1 MKNIKHMTGPW
12 WTSDDEIHPEE
23 EHPPEEA
30 FFRVEF
36 AGTGEARFQVAAQNF
51 YQCWLN
57 GRWLG
62 YGPVRAPHGRL
73 TVDEWVL
80 PAEWCGEQN
89 TLSIQVLWE
98 GIFVFDHVRGTPGLW
113 LAVEREGAAVPVE
126 LMVTSKT
133 GRSVTHRSSHQR
145 GWVEEIDARERAAG
159 WPCGP
164 WDASEWSRPV
174 LRMRDPAVVL
184 EARDI
189 DPYATQVRRAQSV
202 TFSGACDLSNGT
214 PHRQFHYASRPLYG
228 EPEDS
233 PSRQLQAEA
242 LLPSGAMDQNLS
254 ALTASGK
261 GCAVLGVDPEG
272 EDRTVQLDFGQ
283 EITGLLELEIKAPA
297 GTVIDIGWSEG
308 VWQESLMGC
317 WARSPHPDGAAA
329 PREFCDARQSVRYVC
344 SGNGVERFS
353 SLYLAA
359 FRHLRMTFRC
369 PQGQGE
375 EITLDRLQARTIG
388 YPLRREGGFSCG
400 DENLNR
406 IYQAALS
413 TMECSIS
420 DAFMDCPGRERG
432 SYLYDSYWAALG
444 FQSVTSDMALEQRFL
459 RQFIET
465 QTNMPYD
472 GFLVGLYPSELA
484 RWKGGVQPPWFAHI
498 VFWLVQVDRY
508 LRLFGDAALKSEW
521 KPVVVKIIDVL
532 GRSRSA
538 EGVLDNS
545 KLETFWDWSR
555 FKTGSIQTG
564 NNFVY
569 AHVLILMGRL
579 YDEPEW
585 IKLGRQTA
593 EAIEQAA
600 WTGQELYSDTVVR
613 DQDNKLCPGR
623 DLSVAM
629 NAIALWSELIPQERA
644 DRVWR
649 QLRNF
654 HPQTLDRPVFD
665 YETNL
670 VRGSIY
676 SLMFRFEH
684 QGRIGDVAGLV
695 QDLKEAYMP
704 MSERGQTCL
713 GEHLAYQS
721 SLCHGLNGYVAH
733 LLPRYVAGIELPENP
748 GEEIVIRPQPAHL
761 PWCQARVPWMGGHVQ
776 VWWSRTQNGGCR
788 TMVSL
793 PPGQKGKYID
803 PSTGTSTAFTTSLD
817 MDGAEGCL
825 GKH

>member
-113 LAVEREGAAVPVE
+113 LGVEREGAAVPVE

-242 LLPSGAMDQNLS
+242 LLPSGASDQNLS
-254 ALTASGK
+254 ALTASGQ
-261 GCAVLGVDPEG
+261 GCAVLGVDPDG
-272 EDRTVQLDFGQ
+272 MARTLQLDFGQ
-283 EITGLLELEIKAPA
+283 ETTGLLELDVAAPA

-308 VWQESLMGC
+308 VWQEALMGC

-369 PQGQGE
+369 PQGQAE
-375 EITLDRLQARTIG
+375 EITLHRLQARTIG

-444 FQSVTSDMALEQRFL
+444 FQSVTSDKALEQRFL

-521 KPVVVKIIDVL
+521 KPAVVKIIDVL

-613 DQDNKLCPGR
+613 DQDNKLCPGPG
-623 DLSVAM
+623 LSVAM

-776 VWWSRTQNGGCR
+776 VWWSRTPNGGCR